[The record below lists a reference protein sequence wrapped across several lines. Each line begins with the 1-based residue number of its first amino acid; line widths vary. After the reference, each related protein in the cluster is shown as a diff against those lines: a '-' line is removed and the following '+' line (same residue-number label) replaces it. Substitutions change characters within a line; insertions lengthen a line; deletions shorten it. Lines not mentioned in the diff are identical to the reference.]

1 VPPKIKK
8 NKAFVFNDGSKNSYG
23 FIIPTSGISLER
35 FKKNPV
41 MLDSHYNSTQSVL
54 GNWEDIKADNGIL
67 TGVPVFDGDDEN
79 AAKIAK
85 KVENGFIK
93 SCSMGITF
101 NRDDLK
107 YVEGALIL
115 EKCELYEVSI
125 VAVPSNA
132 NAIRLYNTDGELLK
146 ENEIQKLCLSAIPTD
161 FEEVSTNKNDMKI
174 TLKPAILLALGF
186 AAGTTEVEAAELE
199 AKINALSAAK
209 QAAELKLAQKEEAEE
224 TAKLAAINADVDAA
238 VKAGQISADKK
249 DDFVN
254 LGIANPEL
262 LKSTLAAFPKKASL
276 GALVQKNGETAT
288 GEVKT
293 KEDFQKL
300 SDEAKLQFKQTQP
313 DAYKQLFTPKQ

>member
-1 VPPKIKK
+1 
-8 NKAFVFNDGSKNSYG
+8 
-23 FIIPTSGISLER
+23 
-35 FKKNPV
+35 
-41 MLDSHYNSTQSVL
+41 
-54 GNWEDIKADNGIL
+54 
-67 TGVPVFDGDDEN
+67 
-79 AAKIAK
+79 
-85 KVENGFIK
+85 
-93 SCSMGITF
+93 MGITF